1 MAKKPSKKIEKKEGF
16 LKNFKKDRG
25 IGEKKVKDKEMS
37 WIPFNEAFYEA
48 TGCPGVPRGY
58 SSQFRGFSDTGKST
72 GIYETIAGAQKLGE
86 FVVIIDTE
94 GSFDWSHAR
103 HVGVQFTE
111 IVDEETGEVI
121 DYANY
126 ITNEDGEEEEGLL
139 FAAGKDLLDMYR
151 FWDYN
156 EGKLKTKSL
165 RNIPVIEDVA
175 RLINEIFDA
184 QDNGK
189 IKRPVTIV
197 WDSIGS
203 ISCFRG
209 ALSNTNNNMWN
220 AGALNREFEAILN
233 FRIPASRREPADDE
247 TNYWKTLVTVQKIW
261 LDNSGMGQPVI
272 KHKGGEG
279 FRYGVKL
286 VFHLGGKT
294 TSSSKALKATTSG
307 QDYQFGTQTRIEVF
321 KNHIGVITKKGEIV
335 STAHGY
341 IGPNDIDKYKKEHRQ
356 FILDKLGGK
365 FDDFDVTESSIDD
378 SSE

>member
-1 MAKKPSKKIEKKEGF
+1 MAKKAAPKKIEKNESF
-16 LKNFKKDRG
+16 LNKFKKDRG

-37 WIPFNEAFYEA
+37 WIPFNKAFYEA
-48 TGCPGVPRGY
+48 TGCPGVPRGFA
-58 SSQFRGFSDTGKST
+58 SQFRGFSDTGKST
-72 GIYETIAGAQKLGE
+72 GIYETVAGAQKLGE

-94 GSFDWSHAR
+94 GSWNWSHAKN
-103 HVGVQFTE
+103 VGVQFTE
-111 IVDEETGEVI
+111 KVDEETGEVI
-121 DYANY
+121 DYVNY
-126 ITNEDGEEEEGLL
+126 DEVTGEEVLL

-151 FWDYN
+151 FWDYK
-156 EGKLKTKSL
+156 EGKEKTKSQ

-175 RLINEIFDA
+175 RLINEVFDA
-184 QDNGK
+184 QDEGQ
-189 IKRPVTIV
+189 IDRPVTVV

-203 ISCFRG
+203 ISCYAG

-220 AGALNREFEAILN
+220 AGALNREFESILN
-233 FRIPASRREPADDE
+233 FRIPASRREEAE
-247 TNYWKTLVTVQKIW
+247 GEVNHWKTLVTVQKIW
-261 LDNSGMGQPVI
+261 LDSSGMGQPII

-307 QDYQFGTQTRIEVF
+307 QDYQFGTQTKIEVF
-321 KNHIGVITKKGEIV
+321 KNHLDVITKKGEIV

-341 IGPNDIDKYKKEHRQ
+341 IGPNDIDTYKKEHRQ
-356 FILDKLGGK
+356 FILDKLGGD
-365 FDDFDVTESSIDD
+365 FDDFDVTESPIDD